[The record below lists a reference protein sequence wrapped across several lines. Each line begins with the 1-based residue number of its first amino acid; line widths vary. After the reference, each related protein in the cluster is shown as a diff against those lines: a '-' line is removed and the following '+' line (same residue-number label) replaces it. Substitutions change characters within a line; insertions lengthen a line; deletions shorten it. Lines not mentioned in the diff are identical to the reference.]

1 MKASD
6 LTTIIASLVVQK
18 VPTFLWGAPGIGKS
32 SIVKQISKEK
42 GIGFIDLRLSLMDP
56 TDLKG
61 VPFYDKESH
70 TALWAPPAFLPRE
83 GEGILFLDE
92 LNSAPPSVQA
102 SAYQL
107 ILDRKVGEYEL
118 PDGWAIVAAGNREGD
133 RGVTYRMPAP
143 LANRFVHFE
152 MEVNVDDWRDWAYKN
167 TLDERI
173 ISYISFKN
181 EHLFTF
187 DAKSD
192 NKSFATPRSWEYVHN
207 ILKSDI
213 SEELI
218 LSALSGAV
226 GKDVSVGFLSFS
238 KVMNKLPD
246 IENILA
252 CAKSPDGD
260 DNNIYS
266 EEVDV
271 LYALSTGLVSKLLQK
286 NTEERLDNLL
296 RYTLD
301 LKSEFAV
308 MIVQDLQRNGV
319 TMEHSQV
326 FKKWVQKFAYL
337 LS

>member
-6 LTTIIASLVVQK
+6 LRITISALVEQK

-32 SIVKQISKEK
+32 SIIKQIAKEK
-42 GIGFIDLRLSLMDP
+42 GLEFIDLRLALMDP

-61 VPFYDKESH
+61 IPFYDKESH
-70 TALWAPPAFLPRE
+70 TALWAPPAFLPKD
-83 GEGILFLDE
+83 GKGILFLDE

-118 PDGWAIVAAGNREGD
+118 PNGWAIVSAGNREGD
-133 RGVTYRMPAP
+133 RGVTYRMPSP

-152 MEVNVDDWRDWAYKN
+152 MEVNRDDWRFWAYKKGIDN
-167 TLDERI
+167 RI

-192 NKSFATPRSWEYVHN
+192 TKSFATPRSWEYVDS
-207 ILKSDI
+207 ILKANLDDT
-213 SEELI
+213 LI
-218 LSALSGAV
+218 LNVISGAV
-226 GKDVSVGFLSFS
+226 GKDVSVGFLAFC
-238 KVMNKLPD
+238 KVMNRLPNID
-246 IENILA
+246 AILEN
-252 CAKSPDGD
+252 GEGE
-260 DNNIYS
+260 YS
-266 EEVDV
+266 DEIDV
-271 LYALSTGLVSKLLQK
+271 LYALSTGLVSAILQDNSK
-286 NTEERLDNLL
+286 LDNLL
-296 RYTLD
+296 KYTLE

-319 TMEHSQV
+319 VMEHSFV
-326 FKKWVQKFAYL
+326 YKEWVKKFIYL
-337 LS
+337 LA